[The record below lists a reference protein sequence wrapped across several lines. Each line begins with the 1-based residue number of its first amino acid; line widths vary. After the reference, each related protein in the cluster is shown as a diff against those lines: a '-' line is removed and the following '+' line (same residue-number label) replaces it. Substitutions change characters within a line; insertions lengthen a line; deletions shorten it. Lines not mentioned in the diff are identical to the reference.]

1 MKNSFIDKKNRELE
15 KKKTHLVVNI
25 FIPLGG
31 WIDTTTTKQGFQ
43 QVRWLQGPTLTKVWM
58 KVGRCFATEF

>member
-43 QVRWLQGPTLTKVWM
+43 QVRWLQGPTLTKV
-58 KVGRCFATEF
+58 